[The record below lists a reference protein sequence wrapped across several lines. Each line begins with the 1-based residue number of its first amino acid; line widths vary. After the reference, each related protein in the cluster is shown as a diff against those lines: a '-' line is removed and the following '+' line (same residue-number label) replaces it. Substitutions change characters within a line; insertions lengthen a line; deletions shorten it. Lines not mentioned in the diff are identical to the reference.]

1 MIAPTKPIHLAL
13 VDDHMLLRSSLAKS
27 INDFD
32 NCKVVIQASDGMD
45 LIEQMQQGVVPDIV
59 IMDLG
64 MPRMNGM
71 ETSNW
76 LRKEYPKVA
85 VLILTMY
92 DSDMTMVRLMN
103 TGVAGILK
111 KDIHHSELLFAIQSV
126 VDTGFYYSKQI
137 TGKLVNLIR
146 KNDEG
151 EMNLERVQLTDQ
163 EMDFLRL
170 ACTDKTYKEIA
181 SEINLNIRTVD
192 TIRDHLF
199 NKLGVRSRVGMAMYA
214 VRQGIVPL

>member
-1 MIAPTKPIHLAL
+1 MTDPSKTIHLAL
-13 VDDHMLLRSSLAKS
+13 VDDHLLLRSSLAKS
-27 INDFD
+27 INDFE
-32 NCKVVIQASDGMD
+32 NCKVVIQASDGLDLMD
-45 LIEQMQQGVVPDIV
+45 QMRKGVIPDIV
-59 IMDLG
+59 ILDLG

-76 LRKEYPKVA
+76 LPKEYPKVA

-126 VDTGFYYSKQI
+126 VDSGFYYSKQI

-151 EMNLERVQLTDQ
+151 DMNLDRVQLTDQ